1 VRDLRWIRRLIAL
14 IALVLLL
21 VPAAPSSATVL
32 RSSTALSSSTAPAY
46 RSSVR
51 PLPTW
56 TRRLMRGSSWRPG
69 CPVGFARL
77 RLVRVTYWGFDRE
90 ARHGNLVVH
99 RSMAHGVAR
108 AFGAIYDARFPIRK
122 MKLVDRYGA
131 DDKRSMK
138 ADNTSAFNCRYRN
151 GVCCT
156 WSMHAYGKAID
167 IDPVENPELWSGGIS
182 PPNGAAYADRSD
194 RRRGIIFRR
203 GAVVSALHEIGWRWG
218 GTWAWPDY
226 QHLSTNGK

>member
-1 VRDLRWIRRLIAL
+1 MRWLLILAVLVVL
-14 IALVLLL
+14 I
-21 VPAAPSSATVL
+21 VPVDPSAAS
-32 RSSTALSSSTAPAY
+32 APAY

-56 TRRLMRGSSWRPG
+56 ARQLMRGSSWHRG
-69 CPVGFARL
+69 CPVGFDAL

-90 ARHGNLVVH
+90 AHHGNLVLH
-99 RSMAHGVAR
+99 RRVARDVAR
-108 AFGAIYDARFPIRK
+108 AFGAIYEARFPIRK

-131 DDKRSMK
+131 VDKRSMK
-138 ADNTSAFNCRYRN
+138 DDNTSAFNCRYRN

-167 IDPVENPELWSGGIS
+167 INPVENPEIWSGGIS
-182 PPNGAAYADRSD
+182 PPNGAAYADRSN
-194 RRRGIIFRR
+194 RRRGMIYRHD
-203 GAVVSALHEIGWRWG
+203 ALWSAFHAIGWRWG
-218 GTWAWPDY
+218 GAWAWPDY